1 MDMPKNQFKANLAKP
16 DVQYGMWVSLAD
28 PVAAEISAGAGFDW
42 LLIDG
47 EHSPND
53 LRTVLAQLQA
63 VQAYPTSAIVRPV
76 VGERHLIKQYLDLG
90 VQTILVPMV
99 SSARQA
105 EEMVAAVRY
114 PPEGVRGV
122 ATARGSRW
130 GRVENYWAQ
139 ANNEMCVIVQIETIE
154 GLEALDE
161 IAAVEGVDAVFIG
174 PSDLGAALGHLGDV
188 SNSEVR
194 SAVCQAISTLA
205 SRGVPVGVLAISPE
219 LVEEYV
225 AAGARFVGVG
235 VDTALLAR
243 TTSDLAAHYR
253 DRT

>member
-1 MDMPKNQFKANLAKP
+1 MDMPRNQFKASLSKP
-16 DVQYGMWVSLAD
+16 GVQYGMWVSLAD

-53 LRTVLAQLQA
+53 LRTVLSQLQA
-63 VQAYPTSAIVRPV
+63 VQAYATSAIVRPV

-99 SSARQA
+99 SSADQA
-105 EEMVAAVRY
+105 KDMVAAVRY
-114 PPEGVRGV
+114 PPAGVRGV

-130 GRVENYWAQ
+130 GRVGNYWER
-139 ANNEMCVIVQIETIE
+139 ANSEMCVIVQIETIE
-154 GLEALDE
+154 GLEGLEE

-188 SNSEVR
+188 SNPEVR
-194 SAVCQAISTLA
+194 SAVCEAIKTL
-205 SRGVPVGVLAISPE
+205 SDRGVPAGVLAMSPE

-225 AAGARFVGVG
+225 AAGASFVGVG

-243 TTSDLAAHYR
+243 STSELAARYR
-253 DRT
+253 GQT